1 MKLMHLSICWIG
13 LVELASA
20 RNRGG
25 ACVGRGVEVA
35 MMDSDG
41 KSVVELNG
49 ILDGRMR
56 LWSYTAT
63 MNAECQGKVG
73 LSFFLLVN
81 L

>member
-35 MMDSDG
+35 MMDNDDVCDVG
-41 KSVVELNG
+41 MKG

-56 LWSYTAT
+56 L
-63 MNAECQGKVG
+63 
-73 LSFFLLVN
+73 
-81 L
+81 